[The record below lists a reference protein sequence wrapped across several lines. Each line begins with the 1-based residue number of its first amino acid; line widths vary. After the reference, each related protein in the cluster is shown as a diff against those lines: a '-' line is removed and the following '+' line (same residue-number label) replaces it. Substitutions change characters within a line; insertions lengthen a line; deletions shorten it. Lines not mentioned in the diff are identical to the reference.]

1 MFPAGKG
8 AEVEVD
14 RRRRQDASRHVKKK
28 KKKVEYNAWGEKF
41 VLYDYYTP
49 TGMLGSG
56 AYASVCAALN
66 KRTGRIVAIKKNKKV
81 FQQLSDAKRILREVK
96 LLSDAKRILR

>member
-1 MFPAGKG
+1 MFSAGK
-8 AEVEVD
+8 ATDVEQD
-14 RRRRQDASRHVKKK
+14 RHLRRQDSSKNVRKK

-56 AYASVCAALN
+56 AYGSVCSALN

-81 FQQLSDAKRILREVK
+81 FQQLTDAKRILREVK
-96 LLSDAKRILR
+96 LLSFF